1 VSVEALDAV
10 AARDWCHRAVEALAE
25 AREEIDALNVFPV
38 PDGDTGTNLLLTM
51 AAAAQAVDDA
61 EPPDDLSVT
70 CRAAAHGALM
80 GARGN
85 SGIILSQLLRG
96 AGDVLGQEAV
106 PRGRALGAALVRAAD
121 LAYAAVAEP
130 IEGTMLTVAR
140 AAAAAAAA
148 TGCDELDT
156 VAVAAAQ
163 AAHEAV
169 ARTPEQLD
177 VLARAGVVDAGGQ
190 GLAVLLDALVSVVT
204 GAQVDAASRPARL
217 ADSYPDV
224 AGGDHPAPVDG
235 PAFEVMYLLDA
246 DADAVQ
252 AMRAAL
258 AGLGDSLVVVGADPL
273 WNVHVHVD
281 DVGAAIEAG
290 IQAGRPHRIRVTHFG
305 DAAVRRA
312 EGREELGRRGVVAV
326 VAGDGLAALFEV
338 AGATVVPGGPGRRP
352 STSQLLEGI
361 QRAHTREVVV
371 LPNDGDSLGVAE
383 AAAVQ
388 ARAEGV
394 RVAIIPTR
402 TSVQAI
408 AAIAV
413 HDADR
418 SFDDDVVAMTSAAGH
433 MRHGAVTLAARE
445 AVTMA
450 GICRLGDVLGVV
462 DGDFALIGTDLATV
476 ASQVVDRLL
485 SGGGELVTLVTGAG
499 AGPSLAEQVIDHVR
513 RTRRE
518 VDTAVYEGGQQRYP
532 LLIGVE

>member
-1 VSVEALDAV
+1 VTVDALDAL
-10 AARDWCHRAVEALAE
+10 ATRDWCHLAVEALAE
-25 AREEIDALNVFPV
+25 ARDEIDALNVFPV

-51 AAAAQAVDDA
+51 EAAAQAVDGA
-61 EPPDDLSVT
+61 TPPEDLGVA

-96 AGDVLGQEAV
+96 VGDVLGREGT
-106 PRGRALGAALVRAAD
+106 PRGRALGAALSRAAD
-121 LAYAAVAEP
+121 LAYAAVADP
-130 IEGTMLTVAR
+130 VEGTMLTVAR
-140 AAAAAAAA
+140 AAAVAASAA
-148 TGCDELDT
+148 GCDELDK
-156 VAVAAAQ
+156 VAAAAAA

-177 VLARAGVVDAGGQ
+177 VLARAGVVDAGGK

-204 GAQVDAASRPARL
+204 GAQATPPRQ
-217 ADSYPDV
+217 V
-224 AGGDHPAPVDG
+224 AGPPSHAPADGVIHPMTPGG

-246 DADAVQ
+246 EAASVQ
-252 AMRAAL
+252 TLRAAL
-258 AGLGDSLVVVGADPL
+258 AGLGDSLVVVGGDGL

-305 DAAVRRA
+305 DAAARRSD
-312 EGREELGRRGVVAV
+312 GREALGRRGVVAV
-326 VAGDGLAALFEV
+326 VAGDGLGALFEV

-352 STSQLLEGI
+352 STSQLLDGI
-361 QRAHTREVVV
+361 RRAHAGEVVV
-371 LPNDGDSLGVAE
+371 LPNDGDSLSVAE
-383 AAAVQ
+383 AAAEQ
-388 ARAEGV
+388 ARAEGI
-394 RVAIIPTR
+394 RVAVIPTR

-418 SFDDDVVAMTSAAGH
+418 RFDDDVVAMTSAAGH
-433 MRHGAVTLAARE
+433 TRHGAVTVAARE

-450 GICRLGDVLGVV
+450 GICQPGDVLGIL
-462 DGDFALIGTDLATV
+462 DGDFALIGADLGEV
-476 ASQVVDRLL
+476 AVQVVDRLL
-485 SGGGELVTLVTGAG
+485 SGGGELVTLVTGAD
-499 AGPSLAEQVIDHVR
+499 ADPALAARAVDHVQR
-513 RTRRE
+513 AYRG
-518 VDTAVYEGGQQRYP
+518 VDTTVYEGGQRRYP